1 MSNNILDDV
10 AGELLNGVD
19 LDGMSAKAK
28 DKLFEE
34 VMDNLYYRII
44 LKSIELVDGSKKDN
58 LISDLQN
65 VKDDANTV
73 METLHKYLP
82 NMEDVIVQVM
92 GEYKEELNKE
102 YGV

>member
-1 MSNNILDDV
+1 MNENVFDNLVD
-10 AGELLNGVD
+10 ELLVGVD

-28 DKLFEE
+28 GKLFEE

-65 VKDDANTV
+65 VKDDANAV
-73 METLHKYLP
+73 ISILQEYIP

-92 GEYKEELNKE
+92 GEYKEELNKK